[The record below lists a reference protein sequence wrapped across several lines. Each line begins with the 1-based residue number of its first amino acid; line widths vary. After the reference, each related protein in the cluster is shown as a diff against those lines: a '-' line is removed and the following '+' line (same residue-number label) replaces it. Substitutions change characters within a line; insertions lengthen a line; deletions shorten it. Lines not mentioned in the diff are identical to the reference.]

1 MDFQTPWV
9 KARVG
14 CFERVAFASFLKS
27 IDGTSLVV
35 QWLRLCIS
43 TTVGLGLIP
52 GQGPKILQA
61 VWTKQIE
68 AKINWC
74 LLMNQEV
81 RRKSKIQHYQC
92 KEHGAIGMGFFVC
105 LFLCVYFIFPDK
117 VRVRDAGEKL
127 PHSLKAHRDSV
138 CQLVFLS
145 FYLPAKLQRKLFSC
159 ELEKMNFKLHWEL
172 ENLKSSM
179 KKTCISRIFH
189 PKELESFFS
198 WALKWLDY

>member
-1 MDFQTPWV
+1 
-9 KARVG
+9 
-14 CFERVAFASFLKS
+14 
-27 IDGTSLVV
+27 
-35 QWLRLCIS
+35 
-43 TTVGLGLIP
+43 
-52 GQGPKILQA
+52 
-61 VWTKQIE
+61 
-68 AKINWC
+68 
-74 LLMNQEV
+74 MNQEV

-159 ELEKMNFKLHWEL
+159 ELEKMNFKLH
-172 ENLKSSM
+172 
-179 KKTCISRIFH
+179 
-189 PKELESFFS
+189 
-198 WALKWLDY
+198 